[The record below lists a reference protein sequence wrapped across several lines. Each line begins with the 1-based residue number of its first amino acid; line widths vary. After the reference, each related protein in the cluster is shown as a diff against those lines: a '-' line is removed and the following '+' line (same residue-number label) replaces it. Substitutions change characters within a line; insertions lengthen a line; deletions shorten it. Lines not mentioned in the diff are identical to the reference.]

1 MSRVPQPIVPLLP
14 TQIDAANAI
23 HDRHMPGWAGTDRAL
38 TLLAESVPGL
48 ETEAVTLKAAAV
60 DRLYYTRHY
69 RLGDAIGRI
78 IEVLGPEPARPST
91 AEEGVT
97 LVERIA
103 PIEVGNKVRWHWS
116 FASKFGHWFLHDSLP
131 IYDAWAIRA
140 VRFHFGRIRWRTTA
154 YRDIAE
160 HVDALRAASGLSCT
174 TREMD
179 RFFPGMCGLGVGV
192 GPGQARARRWWVCS
206 RATPRGGG
214 ASGCSPGTPRWGGH
228 MTTPRPRIG
237 TCSWRFPSWTGLVYS
252 AAEGIDHLAEYA
264 GRYDTVEVATAL
276 HGARQTPGG
285 DPPPQA
291 EPRSVRDGAGSRGGA
306 RHGLTRGVPLPTRVP
321 PASGSQPVTL
331 RDASRASRRA
341 GRGDRRLGSVAV
353 VRARPSPGRPEAGHP
368 PTPDCRLSAPP
379 SWPRPPAG
387 RWRP

>member
-179 RFFPGMCGLGVGV
+179 RFLWLSGMY
-192 GPGQARARRWWVCS
+192 RAW
-206 RATPRGGG
+206 GG
-214 ASGCSPGTPRWGGH
+214 ASDRSKL
-228 MTTPRPRIG
+228 
-237 TCSWRFPSWTGLVYS
+237 GLSGEVVGLFES
-252 AAEGIDHLAEYA
+252 DDPAVVGALGVLA
-264 GRYDTVEVATAL
+264 
-276 HGARQTPGG
+276 G
-285 DPPPQA
+285 DAP
-291 EPRSVRDGAGSRGGA
+291 DGAG
-306 RHGLTRGVPLPTRVP
+306 T
-321 PASGSQPVTL
+321 
-331 RDASRASRRA
+331 
-341 GRGDRRLGSVAV
+341 
-353 VRARPSPGRPEAGHP
+353 
-368 PTPDCRLSAPP
+368 
-379 SWPRPPAG
+379 
-387 RWRP
+387 